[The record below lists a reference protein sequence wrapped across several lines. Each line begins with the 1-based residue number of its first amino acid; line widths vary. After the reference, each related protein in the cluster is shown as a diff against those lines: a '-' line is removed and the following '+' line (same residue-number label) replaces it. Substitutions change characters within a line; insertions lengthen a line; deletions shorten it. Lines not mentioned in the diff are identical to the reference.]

1 MTLSISQGEAM
12 GLHLA
17 VLFEQ
22 AHPILPTVG
31 QGLHQVFGQIPT
43 VHQHRLKRNIV
54 FYRALDHLLRQ
65 TDLGLKLLMQ
75 QLKLRVLEQR
85 RVYFLVQPLPWFLL
99 LGNGTV
105 REMFLHE
112 GGPLRDLFIA
122 PIQPRID
129 GKAHRAAQ
137 IETADQVVR
146 QRVAVIAM
154 IIMAIHILK
163 QAAHVLTQRV
173 VKD

>member
-75 QLKLRVLEQR
+75 QLKLRWL
-85 RVYFLVQPLPWFLL
+85 
-99 LGNGTV
+99 
-105 REMFLHE
+105 
-112 GGPLRDLFIA
+112 A
-122 PIQPRID
+122 PELYWTLDKPYI
-129 GKAHRAAQ
+129 
-137 IETADQVVR
+137 
-146 QRVAVIAM
+146 
-154 IIMAIHILK
+154 
-163 QAAHVLTQRV
+163 
-173 VKD
+173 